1 MAVVLQSMTAVR
13 LCSQL
18 HRQLGEVDSTEKH
31 QRQLAKSQRILTS
44 WHQKPQSSAMGI
56 LFTKLWRLFNHQGKN
71 GAVTFIM
78 KLTKT
83 WEISGL
89 DGPKKARFQRQVSSV
104 ISLRNSFQDTTVCS
118 QVLFFYHNF
127 ICCHAIFIYFYHSAY
142 PVYICQLLFHLVN
155 WLRMSFSINCSPC
168 LHSLCFRL
176 LMLSGVR

>member
-18 HRQLGEVDSTEKH
+18 HRQLGEVDSTKQH
-31 QRQLAKSQRILTS
+31 QRQLAQSQRILTS
-44 WHQKPQSSAMGI
+44 WHQTPQSSAMGI

-89 DGPKKARFQRQVSSV
+89 DGQKRPAFKDRSTPLLAFETAFKIRQYVAKSCSSII
-104 ISLRNSFQDTTVCS
+104 ISFAVTLFLYTFTTVLTPCTYAS
-118 QVLFFYHNF
+118 YCF
-127 ICCHAIFIYFYHSAY
+127 I
-142 PVYICQLLFHLVN
+142 
-155 WLRMSFSINCSPC
+155 
-168 LHSLCFRL
+168 
-176 LMLSGVR
+176 LSTG